1 MQGQQNVRQPA
12 DRPTICI
19 RDVLMAIETWS
30 VHGHQEDQMESV
42 QRPQS
47 SKQSKR
53 PEDQAPAAGAPPTGV
68 PVTGCAAG
76 FISMSVTI
84 GEKDVISLSIDVS
97 LAACL
102 VLGMILLARGLVIY

>member
-1 MQGQQNVRQPA
+1 
-12 DRPTICI
+12 
-19 RDVLMAIETWS
+19 
-30 VHGHQEDQMESV
+30 MEILQS
-42 QRPQS
+42 PQS